1 MKQVRKTGVP
11 GMREH
16 YETGQSGKNILGRRK
31 SQSKGP
37 RARTG
42 LECSRKAERMWLE
55 PSRSKGEE

>member
-16 YETGQSGKNILGRRK
+16 YETGQSGKNIVGRRK

-37 RARTG
+37 RARAG
-42 LECSRKAERMWLE
+42 LECSRKAE
-55 PSRSKGEE
+55 